1 MTLISVPQLRALR
14 KKISLMGRRFYHDID
29 KVILT
34 LEIGCGAQLVAVQG
48 LYQTAYQ
55 PEIFVFV
62 SHYVTRFVYPR
73 ACDYSSTQSIPN
85 KLLIQFCMS
94 PTLIVT
100 LPPGQQ
106 RGRGWSCCMG
116 NKFRSQSRA
125 GPSCSFTSYFF
136 SGCVSLFNTCDWKMW
151 PQNKDT
157 DQGSMG
163 MWN

>member
-94 PTLIVT
+94 PTFIVT

-106 RGRGWSCCMG
+106 RGRG
-116 NKFRSQSRA
+116 
-125 GPSCSFTSYFF
+125 
-136 SGCVSLFNTCDWKMW
+136 
-151 PQNKDT
+151 
-157 DQGSMG
+157 
-163 MWN
+163 